1 MKEALEGLKS
11 LPFEDLEFATIDTH
25 RSLRQ
30 GFPEVIFGQGKT
42 TAQIRDIAK
51 SMLARGENV
60 LVTRL
65 DEKKGKALLKAFP
78 GADHSAIART
88 FFIKSHPVKI
98 TGKGTVLVICAGTS
112 DIPVAEEAAVTA
124 ECMGNRVERL
134 YDIGVSG
141 LHRLLHRKKEL
152 WDANVLIVAAGMEGA
167 LPSVVAGLVSRP
179 VIAVPTSVGYGANLG
194 GLTTL
199 LAMLNS
205 CASGI
210 SVVNID
216 NGFGAAYTASLIN
229 RD

>member
-1 MKEALEGLKS
+1 MNIERLKKLLEAVQGGKTSVKEALEGLKS

-65 DEKKGKALLKAFP
+65 DEKKGKALLQAFP

-152 WDANVLIVAAGMEGA
+152 SA
-167 LPSVVAGLVSRP
+167 
-179 VIAVPTSVGYGANLG
+179 
-194 GLTTL
+194 
-199 LAMLNS
+199 
-205 CASGI
+205 
-210 SVVNID
+210 
-216 NGFGAAYTASLIN
+216 
-229 RD
+229 